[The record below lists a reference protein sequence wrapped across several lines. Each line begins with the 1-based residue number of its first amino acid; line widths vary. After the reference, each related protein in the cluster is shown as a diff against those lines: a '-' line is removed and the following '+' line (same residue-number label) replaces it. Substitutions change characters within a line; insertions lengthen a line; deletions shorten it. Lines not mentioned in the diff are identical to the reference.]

1 MSTAKAASALC
12 ALQDTR
18 RSPPS
23 GNTPRSV
30 SHTPL
35 IEPDGLS
42 VCRLE
47 CQAGCARSWSGLAES
62 SPAWLSWPWARRAM
76 APSSL
81 TSA

>member
-30 SHTPL
+30 SHSPL

-47 CQAGCARSWSGLAES
+47 CQAGCALSWSGLALEATRVQPPPPVLWS
-62 SPAWLSWPWARRAM
+62 Q
-76 APSSL
+76 
-81 TSA
+81 